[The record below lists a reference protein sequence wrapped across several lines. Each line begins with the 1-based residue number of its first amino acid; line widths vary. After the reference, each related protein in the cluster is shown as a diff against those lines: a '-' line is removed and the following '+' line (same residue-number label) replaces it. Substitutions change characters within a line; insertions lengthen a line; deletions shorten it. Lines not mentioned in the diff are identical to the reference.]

1 MKQDRTTFR
10 INVYFIFILAAAAAI
25 SYNLFVLT
33 YIRHHS
39 YSRTAQ
45 AQSENIS
52 NVLARG
58 NIYLGEH
65 LAATNKKFPLAY
77 IIPSEINA
85 HNSAEVVSEISS
97 VLGINA
103 NEIKSIIDS
112 NSNKFRIL
120 LRKISNEQ
128 VAAIKAIGVK
138 GLGVT
143 YETDRYYP

>member
-45 AQSENIS
+45 AQSENIT

-58 NIYLGEH
+58 NIYMGEH
-65 LAATNKKFPLAY
+65 LVATNKKFPLAY
-77 IIPSEINA
+77 IVPAEINTQ
-85 HNSAEVVSEISS
+85 NSAETAGRISS
-97 VLGINA
+97 VLGIDE
-103 NEIKSIIDS
+103 NEVKDMIDS
-112 NSNKFRIL
+112 GSDKFRVLSRRI
-120 LRKISNEQ
+120 RS
-128 VAAIKAIGVK
+128 
-138 GLGVT
+138 
-143 YETDRYYP
+143 